1 MVSPH
6 KNDFERAVRAAT
18 FATLNAG
25 GSATGAGAISGGGWS
40 ARRGGGGS
48 GGSGGSGG
56 GSGWN
61 GPAGFGPIRRAASGG
76 GGYYT
81 YGGSGGS
88 GGLLG
93 TWPAAS
99 APGGLLTSAGFLRF
113 VARGAVGVLC
123 VLGLLTILSD
133 ESPGSGRG
141 RSALGGLG
149 RWGGGGGGFG
159 GAGAPTVRLN
169 IPESD
174 VRPGTAIVAAC
185 MNRHETLA
193 KVLPEWAA
201 VEGVDEIVLVDFSS
215 DPPLKDTVDATGVP
229 NVKLLRVEG
238 EPKWVLSRAYNL
250 GVNASSMESV
260 LRIDCD
266 YSVRPDFVSAHPLPA
281 ALQDS
286 AAATQKTEAEKPGY
300 YRGNY
305 AKARNEDEVHLNGA
319 VFIRRADFWAVGGY
333 DERIQT
339 YGWDDEDLYNRL
351 EKAGLRTLDLDYD
364 KISHT
369 PHGDGARAQSGVR
382 FVGVEIDFNALLL
395 EKLPVWV
402 GPKGTVEGGAAVTH
416 RSTYVPT
423 VPGPPSAAAL
433 AAVAATSGSKS
444 GVIDTASSATRAKAA
459 APSGGNYLVIKA
471 ESVPKDLRA
480 LTATADAD
488 AAWDL
493 SLGRRLHDQF
503 DIPWDLLSSAAA
515 PMKETFL
522 TQLMTREA
530 EMVKAATAAAG
541 DVPRPLSAAVPKPR
555 ILLCH
560 VMHGLGNR
568 LRALGSC
575 LSFASTTGRV
585 PLIVWEK
592 DAHIQASYGDLFA
605 TKLAVLDSFSP
616 KWPDMKGGHEWDAAW
631 KQYNFHNYMEMEGGG
646 AVKGEQVLDEEDKSI
661 YFKGAYIIEADP
673 ALTSWELD
681 NEQLRALTP
690 VPAVADMVAARAAE
704 GLSGMIGVHIR
715 NKTLDKDIDGVS
727 FDDEYGV
734 EAAATMEKW
743 RLASGYPSF
752 ITEMRSLMAKDPALK
767 FYVATDTAAVIDIM
781 ATTFPGKVVSTPREC
796 DGRDGA
802 CVRLALVDILCLSKT
817 KGLLGSNWSSFT
829 EAAQRIGGV
838 EARLAGEH
846 FAKVTP

>member
-1 MVSPH
+1 MRHTRNLSCPSLPSVDMSSPH
-6 KNDFERAVRAAT
+6 KNDFERAVREAT
-18 FATLNAG
+18 FAKLNSG
-25 GSATGAGAISGGGWS
+25 GSARGSGGGWS
-40 ARRGGGGS
+40 GRRGGGG
-48 GGSGGSGG
+48 GG
-56 GSGWN
+56 GSGWSTV
-61 GPAGFGPIRRAASGG
+61 GFGPLRRTGSGG
-76 GGYYT
+76 SSYYT
-81 YGGSGGS
+81 YGGSGG
-88 GGLLG
+88 GLLG
-93 TWPAAS
+93 GFGGGPSGGGGALSTAS
-99 APGGLLTSAGFLRF
+99 VLRF
-113 VARGAVGVLC
+113 VARGAAGLLC

-133 ESPGSGRG
+133 EAPGMGHGRG
-141 RSALGGLG
+141 RTALGGLG
-149 RWGGGGGGFG
+149 RWGGGGGGG
-159 GAGAPTVRLN
+159 GRASVHLN
-169 IPESD
+169 IPEAD
-174 VRPGTAIVAAC
+174 VRPGTSIVAAC

-201 VEGVDEIVLVDFSS
+201 VDGVDEIVLVDFSS
-215 DPPLKDTVDATGVP
+215 DPPLKDTVDATGVSK
-229 NVKLLRVEG
+229 VKLLRVEG

-250 GVNASSMESV
+250 GINASSHDSV

-266 YSVRPDFVSAHPLPA
+266 YSVTPDFVTAHPLPVALASLPA
-281 ALQDS
+281 AS
-286 AAATQKTEAEKPGY
+286 RKAEADKAGY

-351 EKAGLRTLDLDYD
+351 DKAGLRTLDLDYD

-395 EKLPVWV
+395 EKLPGWV
-402 GPKGTVEGGAAVTH
+402 GPSGVATGAAVTH
-416 RSTYVPT
+416 RSTYEPAE
-423 VPGPPSAAAL
+423 PAPPSAATL
-433 AAVAATSGSKS
+433 AAAAATAKAAG
-444 GVIDTASSATRAKAA
+444 GEASAPAAAKAA

-471 ESVPKDLRA
+471 ASVPKDLRA
-480 LTATADAD
+480 LTAAPDAD

-515 PMKETFL
+515 PMKETLL
-522 TQLMTREA
+522 TQLMVREA
-530 EMVKAATAAAG
+530 ELVKAAAVAAG
-541 DVPRPLSAAVPKPR
+541 GAARPLSEPTPKPR
-555 ILLCH
+555 VLLCH

-575 LSFASTTGRV
+575 LSFAAESGRV

-605 TKLAVLDSFSP
+605 TKLAVLDTFSP
-616 KWPDMKGGHEWDAAW
+616 KWPDMKGAAEWDGAW
-631 KQYNFHNYMEMEGGG
+631 KAFVFHNYMEMEGGG
-646 AVKGEQVLDEEDKSI
+646 AVKGEQVPDTEDKSI

-673 ALTSWELD
+673 KLTSWDLD
-681 NEQLRALTP
+681 NAQLRALTP
-690 VPAVADMVAARAAE
+690 VPAVAEMVSARAAE

-727 FDDEYGV
+727 FDDEYGT

-743 RLASGYPSF
+743 RRASSYTSF
-752 ITEMRSLMAKDPALK
+752 IAEMKSLQSKDPSLK

-781 ATTFPGKVVSTPREC
+781 AKAFPGQVVSTPREC

-846 FAKVTP
+846 FAKVNL